1 MEKGMVLIYKK
12 KKKAKMSL
20 ILESY
25 LNKAMALE
33 FLQVIRGSLLGEC
46 RGKPNP
52 QDSATGAV

>member
-1 MEKGMVLIYKK
+1 MVLIYKK